1 MYQRRRADA
10 GSAERFELSL
20 WRGAYATRMVRL
32 YSSFLC
38 LGSEGGCNHQ
48 GSRVQLSLRAL
59 HLKSLCPLLVLC
71 LAGRG
76 RQRSCATDSIE
87 ACPLGW
93 EPEVVRETRGGTER
107 TMGVSLPNVR
117 IAALCL
123 LIWRGR
129 FPTSRAV
136 AVTLW
141 RSPSGATEDR
151 NVHGDRVV
159 DAHPP
164 WRSPSG
170 ATEDRNQDLYGWAG
184 HLRWWRSPSGATE
197 DRNPPA
203 WWRGARGSG
212 WRSPSGATED
222 RNVATDS

>member
-136 AVTLW
+136 AVTL
-141 RSPSGATEDR
+141 RGGRGSQQLVPQGVEGLGRVAVTLR
-151 NVHGDRVV
+151 GDRG
-159 DAHPP
+159 PQLGG
-164 WRSPSG
+164 RG
-170 ATEDRNQDLYGWAG
+170 LGGWVLPVAVALWG
-184 HLRWWRSPSGATE
+184 
-197 DRNPPA
+197 D
-203 WWRGARGSG
+203 RGSQPG
-212 WRSPSGATED
+212 VPARLGYRD
-222 RNVATDS
+222 RVPVAL